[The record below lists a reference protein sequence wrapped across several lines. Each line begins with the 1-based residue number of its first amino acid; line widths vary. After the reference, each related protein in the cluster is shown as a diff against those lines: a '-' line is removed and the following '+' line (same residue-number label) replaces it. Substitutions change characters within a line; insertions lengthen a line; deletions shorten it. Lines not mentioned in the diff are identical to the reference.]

1 MDGWDRKTLIDEK
14 MSGWMDSQIDRFTG
28 KTDIHTDR
36 RMNET
41 KN

>member
-14 MSGWMDSQIDRFTG
+14 MSGWMDSQIDTG